1 MSSEVGAVLDVAQ
14 VQRDTVRT
22 LVVAQAVGAVGVT
35 IGVATA
41 SLLAR
46 DISGSETLAGLAQT
60 FQVLG
65 TAAAAYVLAR
75 VMRRRGRRIGIV
87 LGYLAGA
94 TGALLAVLAGVV
106 DSMAVLLV
114 GAVLLGATTAVNS
127 SSRYAATD
135 LATEAHRARALSVVV
150 WATTIGAV
158 AGPNLVGVGGTVA
171 RPLGIPELTGG
182 FAIGSVVLVLA
193 ALWVWVRLRPDPLL
207 LAQEAAGVVP
217 DDAPHVRG
225 RSWAAFTTVVRDVP
239 AVGAAVVAMACAHA
253 AMVTVMI
260 MTPLHME
267 HGGAHLEV
275 IGFVIS
281 IHVLGMFAFSP
292 VVGWAADR
300 FGRSPVLV
308 AGGVVLLVSLALC
321 GLSPEGSS
329 WQIFTGLFLLGLGW
343 SCATVA
349 ASTVIADRTPIE
361 ARTDVQGTSDMA
373 MALTAAGGGAF
384 AGVIV
389 GGLGYPALALFAAVL
404 ALAVVVA
411 GRLTRTP

>member
-1 MSSEVGAVLDVAQ
+1 MSSEVDAVLDVEQ
-14 VQRDTVRT
+14 VQRHTVRT
-22 LVVAQAVGAVGVT
+22 LVVSQAVGAVGVT

-349 ASTVIADRTPIE
+349 ASTLIADRTPIE

-373 MALTAAGGGAF
+373 MALTPAGGGAF

-389 GGLGYPALALFAAVL
+389 GGLGYPALALFAGLL

>member
-1 MSSEVGAVLDVAQ
+1 MTSGVGAALDVAQ
-14 VQRDTVRT
+14 VQRHTVRT
-22 LVVAQAVGAVGVT
+22 LVVSQAVGAVGVT

-106 DSMAVLLV
+106 DSMVVLLV

-225 RSWAAFTTVVRDVP
+225 RSWSAFTTVVRDVP

-389 GGLGYPALALFAAVL
+389 GGLGYPALALFAAAL
-404 ALAVVVA
+404 ALAVVAA